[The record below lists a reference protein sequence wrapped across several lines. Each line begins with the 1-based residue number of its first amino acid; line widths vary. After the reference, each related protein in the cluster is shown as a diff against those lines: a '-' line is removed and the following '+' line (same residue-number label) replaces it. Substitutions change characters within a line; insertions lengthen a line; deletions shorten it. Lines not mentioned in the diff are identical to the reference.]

1 MEIHIGVDVGGTFTD
16 LAVSIPGENRQ
27 IRHKLPSTPD
37 RPDVAIVEGIAT
49 VLAEHGL
56 DAGNVIRLSHGTT
69 AGTNALMQRKVGK
82 VAVVTGGGSG
92 IGEATARRLAEAGC
106 KVVVAGRR
114 KTEIER
120 GAGDVSGLA
129 VATDVSVEASAADV
143 LSAVAP
149 TTTESARTESTPV
162 LSGPTM

>member
-56 DAGNVIRLSHGTT
+56 NAGNVIRLSHGTT
-69 AGTNALMQRKVGK
+69 VGTNALIQRKVGK
-82 VAVVTGGGSG
+82 VAVVTSEGF
-92 IGEATARRLAEAGC
+92 RDL
-106 KVVVAGRR
+106 
-114 KTEIER
+114 
-120 GAGDVSGLA
+120 
-129 VATDVSVEASAADV
+129 
-143 LSAVAP
+143 
-149 TTTESARTESTPV
+149 
-162 LSGPTM
+162 